1 MRDFRAR
8 ENLILDPVFSR
19 TPVAAQQK
27 TVKHC
32 RPGRLSRK
40 PFIRNGLNESCD
52 FVSRWLSLSECFY
65 RPHHAR
71 VRHFAAALERVAK
84 IVCSDT

>member
-1 MRDFRAR
+1 
-8 ENLILDPVFSR
+8 
-19 TPVAAQQK
+19 
-27 TVKHC
+27 
-32 RPGRLSRK
+32 LSRK